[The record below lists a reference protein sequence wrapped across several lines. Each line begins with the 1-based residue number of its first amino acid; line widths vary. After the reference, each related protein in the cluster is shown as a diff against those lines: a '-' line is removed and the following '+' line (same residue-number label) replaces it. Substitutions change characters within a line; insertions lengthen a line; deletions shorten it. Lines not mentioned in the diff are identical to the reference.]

1 MIILDEATAFFDSDK
16 DVIEVA
22 PVQTFQAYSLWR
34 KNNQNYLSFD
44 LERFAMEKG
53 DLTAMRYDDN
63 CCDYFLCF
71 HVLEHVPD
79 DDAAVKEIYRVLR
92 PGGAALVGGK
102 YLYMPDFRKVS
113 SETLR
118 KAAANTGISS
128 IRVSDDMGQWVEIR
142 KGIKDRGLRD

>member
-1 MIILDEATAFFDSDK
+1 MQQGFVESTDLEITALYPSEKVAAEAEKRIKEAKLADRITCKVGTLVDLPFDEG
-16 DVIEVA
+16 
-22 PVQTFQAYSLWR
+22 
-34 KNNQNYLSFD
+34 SFD
-44 LERFAMEKG
+44 LVAGVGPMLIWDHREKK
-53 DLTAMRYDDN
+53 MQ
-63 CCDYFLCF
+63 
-71 HVLEHVPD
+71 
-79 DDAAVKEIYRVLR
+79 EIYRVLR

-118 KAAANTGISS
+118 QAAANTGISS